1 MLEQTENV
9 AYNTIISFT
18 MKRQGKPKLYSCKM
32 LAASSCALDLML
44 AMATKATQISLT
56 VWVALAK
63 HEIAQQQL
71 WHHCS
76 VRSEKQT
83 SMAKNSFDWC

>member
-18 MKRQGKPKLYSCKM
+18 MKRQGKPKLYSYKM
-32 LAASSCALDLML
+32 LAASSCALDLLL

-56 VWVALAK
+56 V
-63 HEIAQQQL
+63 
-71 WHHCS
+71 
-76 VRSEKQT
+76 
-83 SMAKNSFDWC
+83 